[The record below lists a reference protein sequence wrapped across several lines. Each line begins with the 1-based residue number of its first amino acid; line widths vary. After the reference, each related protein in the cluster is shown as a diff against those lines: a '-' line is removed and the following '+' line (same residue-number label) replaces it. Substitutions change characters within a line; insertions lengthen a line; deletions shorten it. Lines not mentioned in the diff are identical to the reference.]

1 MNQIKSFA
9 VTFGNPGGDGKTTLA
24 RALHAL
30 ASASGRSAEIVCGD
44 AGNGAIRQVIPSAA
58 STAWGAPPQI
68 GAEIVAAYNAS
79 DVLIIDCGANSSTTA
94 YNILDLLFEARTE
107 AEKQG
112 RVCVAV
118 LPIGTNKP
126 GSAGMAKASKAAF
139 LQAGFQAFTVLNN
152 RDGSGEYLGVD
163 EADLPMPE
171 VRHLASGYMS
181 LLNQRQGGWY
191 ELLTNPPEGYSLA
204 LDAIAEWLQS
214 ISRLAPIRIA
224 LGIGAEGIV
233 LGRSTPLRLRSVVS
247 RLSDTSDKAIRAN
260 HEYDS
265 ARAALLAC
273 GPTSP
278 DLIHVV
284 ERFQKACRG

>member
-1 MNQIKSFA
+1 MNKTKSLV

-24 RALHAL
+24 RAVHAL
-30 ASASGRSAEIVCGD
+30 ALASGRPAEVVCGD
-44 AGNGAIRQVIPSAA
+44 AGNGAIRQVIPSVA

-68 GAEIVAAYNAS
+68 GASIVAAYDAS

-94 YNILDLLFEARTE
+94 YNILDLLFEARAE

-139 LQAGFQAFTVLNN
+139 IQAGFQAFTVLNN

-163 EADLPMPE
+163 KADLPMPE
-171 VRHLASGYMS
+171 VPHLASGYMS
-181 LLNQRQGGWY
+181 LLNQRQGGWH
-191 ELLTNPPEGYSLA
+191 ELFSNPPEGYSLA
-204 LDAIAEWLQS
+204 LDGIAEWLQS
-214 ISRLAPIRIA
+214 ISTLDPIRIA
-224 LGIGAEGIV
+224 LGLGANGV
-233 LGRSTPLRLRSVVS
+233 NLGRSSPLRLRNVVS
-247 RLSDTSDKAIRAN
+247 RLSVTSDRAMLAN

-265 ARAALLAC
+265 ARGALLAC
-273 GPTSP
+273 DPTSP
-278 DLIHVV
+278 DVMIIV